1 MKKGSEGRG
10 APPGDDDML
19 PEYDF
24 RGGERGKYAGRA
36 FVNVRKLDADT
47 AAAFPD
53 SASVNRALR
62 GLIEIAQR
70 TAKAPGKARAPRVK
84 RTGTA

>member
-1 MKKGSEGRG
+1 MKKASDKR
-10 APPGDDDML
+10 APAVGEDML

-24 RGGERGKYAGRA
+24 RGGERGKYAGRV
-36 FVNVRKLDADT
+36 FVNMRKLDPDT

-62 GLIEIAQR
+62 ELIEVAR
-70 TAKAPGKARAPRVK
+70 RAAPAKPRASRVK
-84 RTGTA
+84 RTGTG